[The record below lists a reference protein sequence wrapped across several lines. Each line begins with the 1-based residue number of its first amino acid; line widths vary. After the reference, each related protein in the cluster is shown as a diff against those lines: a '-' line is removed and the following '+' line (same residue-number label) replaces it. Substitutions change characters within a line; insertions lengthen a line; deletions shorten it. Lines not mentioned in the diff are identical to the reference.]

1 MTEKRPVEI
10 EAKFVVPD
18 EATLQR
24 LLEMRELGGF
34 RLEPVPTKQ
43 VSDSYRD
50 TADWAIY
57 RGGYA
62 CRIRRKGDKR
72 LATLKGLVM
81 AEGAVHERAEHEVTL
96 DAGEAPA
103 DWPASPARKL
113 ALTLSQG
120 EPLVELFSLSQQRH
134 TRTVHA
140 GHRLVAELS
149 LDVVEM
155 HIGDDARTTFEVEA
169 ELGPAGTPDDLALMV
184 EDLRD
189 KWQLQP
195 QPRSKF
201 EQGLA
206 ALADSVIASRRRSN
220 PPPPTASNGGDC
232 FPSTSSGQASLPL
245 LAMTE

>member
-1 MTEKRPVEI
+1 MEI
-10 EAKFVVPD
+10 EAKFVIPD

-34 RLEPVPTKQ
+34 RLEPGPTQQ

-50 TADWAIY
+50 TAGRAIY

-62 CRIRRKGDKR
+62 CRIRREGDKKI
-72 LATLKGLVM
+72 ATLKGLGM
-81 AEGAVHERAEHEVTL
+81 AEGAVHKRAEHEVTL
-96 DAGEAPA
+96 DGGGPRLGEAPA
-103 DWPASPARKL
+103 DWPASTARKL
-113 ALTLSQG
+113 ALALSQG
-120 EPLVELFSLSQQRH
+120 EPLIELFSLSQQRH

-140 GHRLVAELS
+140 AVSTSEGDRLVAELS

-155 HIGDDARTTFEVEA
+155 HIGDEVKATFELEA
-169 ELGPAGTPDDLALMV
+169 ELASAGTLDDLALV
-184 EDLRD
+184 VADLRS

-206 ALADSVIASRRRSN
+206 ALN
-220 PPPPTASNGGDC
+220 EGG
-232 FPSTSSGQASLPL
+232 
-245 LAMTE
+245 

>member
-1 MTEKRPVEI
+1 MTEKQPMEI
-10 EAKFVVPD
+10 EAKFIVPN

-50 TADWAIY
+50 TADRAIY

-62 CRIRRKGDKR
+62 CRIRCKGGKR
-72 LATLKGLVM
+72 IATLKGLGG
-81 AEGAVHERAEHEVTL
+81 ADGAVHQRAEHEVAL
-96 DAGEAPA
+96 DGGSSRLGESPLRTCDEAAA
-103 DWPASPARKL
+103 DWPASPPRKL
-113 ALTLSQG
+113 ALALSQG
-120 EPLVELFSLSQQRH
+120 EPLIELFSLSQQRH
-134 TRTVHA
+134 KRAVHA
-140 GHRLVAELS
+140 GERLVAELS

-155 HIGDDARTTFEVEA
+155 HIGGEAKATFELEA
-169 ELGPAGTPDDLALMV
+169 ELAPDGTTDDLALMV
-184 EDLRD
+184 ADLMD

-206 ALADSVIASRRRSN
+206 VLTDNVIASVAKQS
-220 PPPPTASNGGDC
+220 PTFNC
-232 FPSTSSGQASLPL
+232 
-245 LAMTE
+245 

>member
-1 MTEKRPVEI
+1 MTEKPPVEI

-34 RLEPVPTKQ
+34 RLEPGPTKQ

-50 TADWAIY
+50 TADRAIY

-62 CRIRRKGDKR
+62 CRIRRKDDKQI
-72 LATLKGLVM
+72 ATLKGLGM
-81 AEGAVHERAEHEVTL
+81 AEGAVHKRVEHEVTL
-96 DAGEAPA
+96 DGGGPRLGESPA
-103 DWPASPARKL
+103 DWPASPPRKL
-113 ALTLSQG
+113 AMALSQG
-120 EPLVELFSLSQQRH
+120 EPLIELFSLSQQRH

-140 GHRLVAELS
+140 AVSTSEGDRLVAELS

-155 HIGDDARTTFEVEA
+155 HIGDEAKTTFELEA
-169 ELGPAGTPDDLALMV
+169 ELASDGTTDDLALMV
-184 EDLRD
+184 ADLRD
-189 KWQLQP
+189 NWQLQP

-206 ALADSVIASRRRSN
+206 ALNV
-220 PPPPTASNGGDC
+220 GG
-232 FPSTSSGQASLPL
+232 
-245 LAMTE
+245 

>member
-1 MTEKRPVEI
+1 MTEKQPMEI
-10 EAKFVVPD
+10 EAKFIVPD

-34 RLEPVPTKQ
+34 RLEPGPTKQ

-50 TADWAIY
+50 TADRAIQ

-62 CRIRRKGDKR
+62 CRVRRRGDKQI
-72 LATLKGLVM
+72 ATLKGLGV
-81 AEGAVHERAEHEVTL
+81 AEGAVHQRAEYEVTL

-103 DWPASPARKL
+103 DWPASPTRKL
-113 ALTLSQG
+113 ALSLSQG
-120 EPLVELFSLSQQRH
+120 EPLIELFSLSQQRH

-140 GHRLVAELS
+140 AVSTSEGDRLVAELS

-155 HIGDDARTTFEVEA
+155 HIGDEAKTTFEVEV
-169 ELGPAGTPDDLALMV
+169 ELAPDGTPDDLALMV
-184 EDLRD
+184 ADLRD

-195 QPRSKF
+195 QPHSKF

-206 ALADSVIASRRRSN
+206 VLDM
-220 PPPPTASNGGDC
+220 GG
-232 FPSTSSGQASLPL
+232 
-245 LAMTE
+245 

>member
-1 MTEKRPVEI
+1 MEI
-10 EAKFVVPD
+10 EAKFIVPD

-34 RLEPVPTKQ
+34 RLDPGPTKQ

-50 TADWAIY
+50 TTDRAIY
-57 RGGYA
+57 CGGYA
-62 CRIRRKGDKR
+62 CRIRRQGDEQI
-72 LATLKGLVM
+72 ATLKGLDD
-81 AEGAVHERAEHEVTL
+81 AEGAVHERAEHEVPL

-113 ALTLSQG
+113 ALALTQG
-120 EPLVELFSLSQQRH
+120 EPLIELFSLSQQRH

-140 GHRLVAELS
+140 AVSTSEGDRLVAELS

-155 HIGDDARTTFEVEA
+155 HIGDEAKTTFEVEV
-169 ELGPAGTPDDLALMV
+169 ELAPDGTLDDLALMV
-184 EDLRD
+184 ADLRD
-189 KWQLQP
+189 KWQLHP

-206 ALADSVIASRRRSN
+206 AMN
-220 PPPPTASNGGDC
+220 MGG
-232 FPSTSSGQASLPL
+232 
-245 LAMTE
+245 

>member
-1 MTEKRPVEI
+1 MIRQQPPVGTMTEKQPVEI
-10 EAKFVVPD
+10 EAKFIVPD

-34 RLEPVPTKQ
+34 RLEPDPPKQ

-50 TADWAIY
+50 TADRAIY

-62 CRIRRKGDKR
+62 CRIRRQGDEQI
-72 LATLKGLVM
+72 ATLKGLDD
-81 AEGAVHERAEHEVTL
+81 AEGAVHERAEHEVPL

-113 ALTLSQG
+113 ALALTQG
-120 EPLVELFSLSQQRH
+120 EPLIELFSLSQQRH

-140 GHRLVAELS
+140 GDRLVAELS

-155 HIGDDARTTFEVEA
+155 HIGDEAKTTFEVEV
-169 ELGPAGTPDDLALMV
+169 ELAPDGTLDDLALMV
-184 EDLRD
+184 ADLRD

-206 ALADSVIASRRRSN
+206 VLNV
-220 PPPPTASNGGDC
+220 GG
-232 FPSTSSGQASLPL
+232 
-245 LAMTE
+245 

>member
-1 MTEKRPVEI
+1 MEI

-34 RLEPVPTKQ
+34 RLEPGPTRQ

-50 TADWAIY
+50 TADRAIY

-62 CRIRRKGDKR
+62 CRIRREGDKQI
-72 LATLKGLVM
+72 ATLKGLGM
-81 AEGAVHERAEHEVTL
+81 AEGAVHERAEHEVML
-96 DAGEAPA
+96 DAREAPA

-113 ALTLSQG
+113 ALALSQG
-120 EPLVELFSLSQQRH
+120 EPLFELFSLSQQRH
-134 TRTVHA
+134 TRTVHT
-140 GHRLVAELS
+140 GDRLVAELS

-155 HIGDDARTTFEVEA
+155 HIGDEVKATFEVEV
-169 ELGPAGTPDDLALMV
+169 ELAPAGTLDDLALV
-184 EDLRD
+184 VADLRD
-189 KWQLQP
+189 IRQLQP

-206 ALADSVIASRRRSN
+206 VLNV
-220 PPPPTASNGGDC
+220 GG
-232 FPSTSSGQASLPL
+232 
-245 LAMTE
+245 

>member
-1 MTEKRPVEI
+1 MTEKPPVEI
-10 EAKFVVPD
+10 EAKFIVSD

-34 RLEPVPTKQ
+34 RLEPGPTTQ
-43 VSDSYRD
+43 VTDSYRD
-50 TADWAIY
+50 TANRAIH

-62 CRIRRKGDKR
+62 CRIRRQDDGQIG
-72 LATLKGLVM
+72 TLKGLGR
-81 AEGAVHERAEHEVTL
+81 AEGAVHERLHDEVVL

-113 ALTLSQG
+113 ALALSQG
-120 EPLVELFSLSQQRH
+120 ESLIELFSLSQQRH
-134 TRTVHA
+134 TRTIHA
-140 GHRLVAELS
+140 GDQQVAELS

-155 HIGDDARTTFEVEA
+155 HIGDELKTTFEVEA
-169 ELGPAGTPDDLALMV
+169 ELAPDGTPDDLALMV
-184 EDLRD
+184 ADLRD

-206 ALADSVIASRRRSN
+206 ALNV
-220 PPPPTASNGGDC
+220 GG
-232 FPSTSSGQASLPL
+232 
-245 LAMTE
+245 

>member
-1 MTEKRPVEI
+1 MEI
-10 EAKFVVPD
+10 EAKFVVPN

-34 RLEPVPTKQ
+34 RLEPGPTRQ

-50 TADWAIY
+50 TVDRAIQ

-62 CRIRRKGDKR
+62 CRIRRQDDKQI
-72 LATLKGLVM
+72 ATLKGLSR
-81 AEGAVHERAEHEVTL
+81 AEGAVHERAEYEVTL
-96 DAGEAPA
+96 DGGSPRLGEAPA

-113 ALTLSQG
+113 ALALSRG

-140 GHRLVAELS
+140 AVSTSEGGRLVAELS

-155 HIGDDARTTFEVEA
+155 RLGGEVETTPSATLRTSFEVEV
-169 ELGPAGTPDDLALMV
+169 ELAPDGTPADLSLMV
-184 EDLRD
+184 ADLRD
-189 KWQLQP
+189 RWQLQP

-201 EQGLA
+201 ERGLA
-206 ALADSVIASRRRSN
+206 AL
-220 PPPPTASNGGDC
+220 TENG
-232 FPSTSSGQASLPL
+232 
-245 LAMTE
+245 AMSYP

>member
-1 MTEKRPVEI
+1 MEI

-34 RLEPVPTKQ
+34 RLEPGPTRQ

-50 TADWAIY
+50 TADRAIQ

-62 CRIRRKGDKR
+62 CRVRREGDKKI
-72 LATLKGLVM
+72 ATLKGLGM
-81 AEGAVHERAEHEVTL
+81 AEDAVHQRAQHEATL
-96 DAGEAPA
+96 DAGESPA

-113 ALTLSQG
+113 ALALSQG
-120 EPLVELFSLSQQRH
+120 EPLIELFSLSQQRH

-140 GHRLVAELS
+140 GDRLVAELS

-155 HIGDDARTTFEVEA
+155 HISDEAKTTFEVEV
-169 ELGPAGTPDDLALMV
+169 ELAPAGTLDDLALV
-184 EDLRD
+184 VADLRS

-206 ALADSVIASRRRSN
+206 ALN
-220 PPPPTASNGGDC
+220 EGG
-232 FPSTSSGQASLPL
+232 
-245 LAMTE
+245 

>member
-1 MTEKRPVEI
+1 MEI
-10 EAKFVVPD
+10 EAKFVVPN

-34 RLEPVPTKQ
+34 RLEPGPTRQ

-50 TADWAIY
+50 TVDRAIQ

-62 CRIRRKGDKR
+62 CRIRRQDDKQI
-72 LATLKGLVM
+72 ATLKGLSR
-81 AEGAVHERAEHEVTL
+81 AEGAVHERAEYEVTL
-96 DAGEAPA
+96 AAGEAPA

-113 ALTLSQG
+113 ALALSRG

-140 GHRLVAELS
+140 AVSTSEGDRLVAELS

-155 HIGDDARTTFEVEA
+155 RLGGEVETTPSATLRTSFEVEV
-169 ELGPAGTPDDLALMV
+169 ELAPDGTPADLSLMV
-184 EDLRD
+184 ADLRD

-201 EQGLA
+201 ERGLA
-206 ALADSVIASRRRSN
+206 ALNV
-220 PPPPTASNGGDC
+220 GG
-232 FPSTSSGQASLPL
+232 
-245 LAMTE
+245 

>member
-1 MTEKRPVEI
+1 MEI

-24 LLEMRELGGF
+24 LLDMRELGGF
-34 RLEPVPTKQ
+34 RLELGPTKQ

-50 TADWAIY
+50 TADRAIY

-62 CRIRRKGDKR
+62 CRIRRKGDER
-72 LATLKGLVM
+72 IATLKGLGSVQ
-81 AEGAVHERAEHEVTL
+81 GAVHERVEHEVTL
-96 DAGEAPA
+96 AAGESPLRSCDEAAA

-113 ALTLSQG
+113 ALDLSQG

-134 TRTVHA
+134 KRTVRA
-140 GHRLVAELS
+140 GNRLVAELS

-155 HIGDDARTTFEVEA
+155 HIGAGVKISFELEVELA
-169 ELGPAGTPDDLALMV
+169 PDGTPDDLALMV
-184 EDLRD
+184 ADLRD

-201 EQGLA
+201 ERGLTV
-206 ALADSVIASRRRSN
+206 LN
-220 PPPPTASNGGDC
+220 EEG
-232 FPSTSSGQASLPL
+232 
-245 LAMTE
+245 

>member
-1 MTEKRPVEI
+1 MEI

-24 LLEMRELGGF
+24 LLDMRELGGL
-34 RLEPVPTKQ
+34 RLEPGPTKQ

-50 TADWAIY
+50 TADQAIQ

-62 CRIRRKGDKR
+62 CRVRREGEKKI
-72 LATLKGLVM
+72 ATLKGLGV
-81 AEGAVHERAEHEVTL
+81 AEGAVHQRVEHEVML

-103 DWPASPARKL
+103 DWPASGARELAL
-113 ALTLSQG
+113 ALTQS
-120 EPLVELFSLSQQRH
+120 EPLIELFSLSQQRH

-140 GHRLVAELS
+140 AVSTSEGDRLVAELS

-155 HIGDDARTTFEVEA
+155 HTGDEVKATFELEA
-169 ELGPAGTPDDLALMV
+169 ELASDGTTDDLALMV
-184 EDLRD
+184 ADLRD
-189 KWQLQP
+189 RWQLQP

-206 ALADSVIASRRRSN
+206 ALN
-220 PPPPTASNGGDC
+220 EGG
-232 FPSTSSGQASLPL
+232 
-245 LAMTE
+245 